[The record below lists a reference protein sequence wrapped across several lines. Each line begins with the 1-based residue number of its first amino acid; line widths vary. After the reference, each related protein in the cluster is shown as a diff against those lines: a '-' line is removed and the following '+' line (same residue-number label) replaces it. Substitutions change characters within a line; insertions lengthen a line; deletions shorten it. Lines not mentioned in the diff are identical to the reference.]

1 MNPLVSVI
9 VPVYNVKQ
17 FVKKSIESLLN
28 QTYNNLEII
37 IIDDGSSDGSSEI
50 LDDFLSNAQ
59 DKILLKRTSNQGLSN
74 ARNVG
79 LSLARGEYIL
89 FLDGDDWLDT
99 TAIEYLMDIVNRNE
113 NNIDL
118 VLFPYVREFGKKSI
132 KRHLFDVHYKFF
144 NADEFNEVYKRL
156 IGPYQHELSRPEEL
170 DIFSTAWGKLYSRS
184 LIKHL
189 FAPYE
194 VAYPEDTLF
203 NIKNLKYVNN
213 AVYTEKTFMH
223 YNRFVNNSSTATKT
237 FNAEHYKYSN
247 NFIQLLEDW
256 ISNHNL
262 NNEYVDRLSARVIL
276 RLFSFILTLSLSS
289 LSIKEKIK
297 YGQQIV
303 NDPINI
309 KYFQKFKQYR
319 SFLPLKWRCFYFL
332 LSERQVLI
340 IILSLSS
347 LGKIRNKI
355 NG

>member
-17 FVKKSIESLLN
+17 FVSRSIESLLN

-50 LDDFLSNAQ
+50 LDDFLNNAEGN
-59 DKILLKRTSNQGLSN
+59 ILLKHISNQGLSN

-79 LSLARGEYIL
+79 IGLASGEYIL

-99 TAIEYLMDIVNRNE
+99 TAIEYLMNAVNRNG
-113 NNIDL
+113 NTVDL
-118 VLFPYVREFGKKSI
+118 VLFPYVREFGKKSV

-156 IGPYQHELSRPEEL
+156 IGPYKHELSRPEEL

-184 LIKHL
+184 LIKQL
-189 FAPYE
+189 FVPYK

-203 NIKNLKYVNN
+203 NIKNLRYVNS
-213 AVYTEKTFMH
+213 AVYTEETFMH

-237 FNAEHYKYSN
+237 FNMNNYTYSN
-247 NFIQLLEDW
+247 NFIQLLESW
-256 ISNHNL
+256 IKDYNL
-262 NNEYVDRLSARVIL
+262 DDEYVDRLSARTIL

-289 LSIKEKIK
+289 LPIREKIK
-297 YGQQIV
+297 YGQHIA

-309 KYFQKFKQYR
+309 KYFKKFKQYR
-319 SFLPLKWRCFYFL
+319 SFLPLKWRFFYFL
-332 LSERQVLI
+332 LSKQQVFI
-340 IILSLSS
+340 IILSLSM